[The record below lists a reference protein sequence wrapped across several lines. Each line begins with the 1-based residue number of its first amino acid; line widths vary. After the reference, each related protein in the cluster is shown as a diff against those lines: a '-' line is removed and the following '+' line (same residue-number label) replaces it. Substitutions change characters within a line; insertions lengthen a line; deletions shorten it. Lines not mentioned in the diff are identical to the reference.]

1 MAEPAEP
8 RTTTIKVGALARVEG
23 EGALHVRVRSGEVED
38 VRLEIFEPPRFFE
51 AFLRGRR
58 YGEVADITSRICGIC
73 PIAYQ
78 MSACAAVEDALGIDV
93 PEPVRV
99 LRRLIYCGEWL
110 ESHALHAF
118 MLHAPDFLG
127 YPGAIEMANGG
138 HADLVQRALA
148 IKQAGNTL
156 IAAIGGRSV
165 HPVNP
170 RVGGFH
176 RSPTRA
182 ELVPAA
188 ERLERAREHL
198 VSAVAWAGEL
208 DYPERELDAELAAL
222 RSDANGG
229 EYPLERGRLVS
240 TGGLD
245 LGPAEFPEHVVES
258 QVPHST
264 ALHAS
269 IVGRGHYILGPLAR
283 HALNRDRLSPVALEA
298 AEAANLEPGCRNP
311 FKSLLIRCVEMLYA
325 ADEALRILDDYE
337 PPDPPAVTAAD
348 AEGDGAG
355 WTEAPRGML
364 WHRYRID
371 ADGRITKATIVP
383 PTSQNLAA
391 IEDDVRGYVQE
402 NLELLDEQLQWRC
415 EQAVR
420 NYDPCISCSTHFLR
434 LRIDRG

>member
-1 MAEPAEP
+1 VTEP

-23 EGALHVRVRSGEVED
+23 EGALHVRVRSGRVED

-58 YGEVADITSRICGIC
+58 YDEVADITSRICGIC

-78 MSACAAVEDALGIDV
+78 MSACAAVEDALGIEV
-93 PEPVRV
+93 PEPVRR

-127 YPGAIEMANGG
+127 YPGAIEMANDG
-138 HADLVQRALA
+138 HADVVERALA
-148 IKQAGNTL
+148 IKQAGNML
-156 IAAIGGRSV
+156 IARIGGRSV

-176 RSPTRA
+176 RSPSGA
-182 ELVPAA
+182 DLAPVA
-188 ERLERAREHL
+188 ERLERAREDL
-198 VSAVAWAGEL
+198 IAAVAWAGALE
-208 DYPERELDAELAAL
+208 YPERELGAELAAL
-222 RSDANGG
+222 RSDADGG

-245 LGPAEFPEHVVES
+245 ITPAEFPETVAES

-283 HALNRDRLSPVALEA
+283 HALNRDRLSPVALESA
-298 AEAANLEPGCRNP
+298 AAAGLEAGCRNP
-311 FKSLLIRCVEMLYA
+311 FKSLLVRCVEMLYA
-325 ADEALRILDDYE
+325 ADEALRLLGEYE
-337 PPDPPAVTAAD
+337 PPEPPAVSTAD
-348 AEGDGAG
+348 AAGDGSG

-364 WHRYRID
+364 WHRYRIG
-371 ADGRITKATIVP
+371 ADGRIAQATIVP

-391 IEDDVRGYVQE
+391 IEDDLRGYVQE

-434 LRIDRG
+434 LHLDRG

>member
-1 MAEPAEP
+1 MAEP

-23 EGALHVRVRSGEVED
+23 EGALHVRVRAGEVED

-51 AFLRGRR
+51 ALLRGRR
-58 YGEVADITSRICGIC
+58 YDEVADITSRICGIC

-78 MSACAAVEDALGIDV
+78 MSACAAVEDALGIEV
-93 PEPVRV
+93 SEPVRR

-127 YPGAIEMANGG
+127 YPGAIEMANDG
-138 HADLVQRALA
+138 HGELVEQALA
-148 IKQAGNTL
+148 IKQAGNAL
-156 IAAIGGRSV
+156 IAAVGGRSV

-176 RSPTRA
+176 RSPTA
-182 ELVPAA
+182 DELAPAR

-198 VSAVAWAGEL
+198 VTAVAWAGTL
-208 DYPERELDAELAAL
+208 DYPERQMDAELASL
-222 RSDANGG
+222 RSDADGG

-245 LGPAEFPEHVVES
+245 IGPREFPEHVIET

-264 ALHAS
+264 ALHAE

-283 HALNRDRLSPVALEA
+283 HALNRDRLSAPALEA
-298 AEAANLEPGCRNP
+298 AEAAGLEPECRNP
-311 FKSLLIRCVEMLYA
+311 FKSLLVRCVEMLYA
-325 ADEALRILDDYE
+325 ADEALRLLADYA
-337 PPDPPAVTAAD
+337 PPDPPAFAAAD
-348 AEGDGAG
+348 AAGDGCG

-364 WHRYRID
+364 WHRYAID

-391 IEDDVRGYVQE
+391 IEDELRAYVQA

-434 LRIDRG
+434 LEMDRA